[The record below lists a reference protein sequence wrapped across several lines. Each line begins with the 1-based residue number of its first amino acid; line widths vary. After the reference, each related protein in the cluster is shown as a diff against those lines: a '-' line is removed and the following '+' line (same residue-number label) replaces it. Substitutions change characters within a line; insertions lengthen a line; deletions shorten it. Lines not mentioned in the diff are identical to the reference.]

1 MHRVPH
7 SPELMRTGSN
17 VAHWVIGTILGVA
30 ALLALV
36 QVLPGRVDLRLWW
49 SAGLAVLGLLFVL
62 FLILHL
68 GFRLLPAWI
77 ADLMEDSQQ
86 RQHLVMGLLL
96 IAGGAA
102 EFAVAGG
109 RVASALPGYVWPATL
124 VIIGVMFVLHTQHG
138 THEALAQSVRYHR
151 LLGMTL
157 VLAGLLAAANG
168 RWPGGFLGIA
178 WPVAQLVAA
187 AELLAYREPPG
198 AWWNV
203 SNGRYP
209 PRPRT
214 YRSRSASPGRTV

>member
-62 FLILHL
+62 FLILHH

-77 ADLMEDSQQ
+77 ADLMEDPQQ

-96 IAGGAA
+96 LLDLGHIALGRRLL
-102 EFAVAGG
+102 EERFDVESRAVKGSPILIGLRLWSSSLAGHQQAMYD
-109 RVASALPGYVWPATL
+109 VS
-124 VIIGVMFVLHTQHG
+124 IGV
-138 THEALAQSVRYHR
+138 
-151 LLGMTL
+151 
-157 VLAGLLAAANG
+157 
-168 RWPGGFLGIA
+168 
-178 WPVAQLVAA
+178 
-187 AELLAYREPPG
+187 
-198 AWWNV
+198 
-203 SNGRYP
+203 
-209 PRPRT
+209 
-214 YRSRSASPGRTV
+214 